1 VMSERAFRLER
12 APLDQREPH
21 HLDVYAHLHTGL
33 AWITGIALPRLLPY
47 DL

>member
-1 VMSERAFRLER
+1 MGWNV
-12 APLDQREPH
+12 PPQDQREPH

-33 AWITGIALPRLLPY
+33 ACFSGVSLHRLLPH

>member
-1 VMSERAFRLER
+1 
-12 APLDQREPH
+12 LDQREPH

-33 AWITGIALPRLLPY
+33 AWISGVALPRLLPH